1 MNEFEWLLFITQFPA
16 KLSSLRA
23 SVRVRLREIG
33 ALSLNNGTWIMPY
46 TRQDATF
53 LQHLLAYIRQNQGN
67 GQILL
72 SKPLESTSLDEI
84 VTRFK
89 HASDREHARFL
100 KECAAFMAEIDEQ
113 IQSQKYASETLVQDE
128 RSFELLRKWSVK
140 IHKSPFLNADKS
152 PSAVAAIRDCRQ
164 KLSYYTRLMYAY
176 NGFVTPIDEGFIAQ
190 DDLLDNS

>member
-1 MNEFEWLLFITQFPA
+1 MDEFEWLLFITQLPA

-23 SVRVRLREIG
+23 RVRVRLREVG
-33 ALSLNNGTWIMPY
+33 ALSLNNGTWIMPN

-53 LQHLLAYIRQNQGN
+53 LQHLLAYIRQNQGS
-67 GQILL
+67 GQILI
-72 SKPLESTSLDEI
+72 SKSLESTSLDEI
-84 VTRFK
+84 ITRFK
-89 HASDREHARFL
+89 HASDRELARLL

-113 IQSQKYASETLVQDE
+113 IQSQKYASETLVEDE
-128 RSFELLRKWSVK
+128 RSFERLRKWSVK

-152 PSAVAAIRDCRQ
+152 PSAIAAIRNCRQ
-164 KLSYYTRLMYAY
+164 KLSDYTRLMYAY